1 MPFVVHCYDLL
12 IKNGTVL
19 DPAAGINKKMDIGI
33 YEPNIADVFE
43 PGTKPGR
50 ICARKVIDA
59 SGLYIVPGFVEGH
72 GHVLPLSFAYP
83 IDELWKRGITSI
95 CDMGSVSISSF
106 NRCRREIMNSAPLT
120 INAALCLST
129 LMECNRYYDIN
140 ANIETEVDKY
150 AIKDMFETHPDVL
163 VGIKVFIGHGDTPGE
178 EATRAVIKKAR
189 EVCDFVGCRMICH
202 VANPDIPTPE
212 FIGYFNPGD
221 NFTHTYNK
229 GNIIN
234 PKTNQVYDEVW
245 EARKRGVLFDSA
257 RGGRN
262 WSAEVAKI
270 AFAEGFTPDIIS
282 SDLTCLSNDP
292 KTSRLDVH
300 MSECMAMGMSLEDVL
315 YHATNV
321 PASCMKGVDVG
332 VRRGIR
338 ANLTIVDP
346 EKGPHTF
353 NDAYGVEY
361 VGDTK
366 IVPKATVVNGKVMYN
381 ELKTD
386 Y

>member
-59 SGLYIVPGFVEGH
+59 SGMTVVPGFVEGH

-106 NRCRREIMNSAPLT
+106 NRCRREIMNNAPLT

-129 LMECNRYYDIN
+129 LMECNRFYDIN

-202 VANPDIPTPE
+202 VANPDIPAPE

-234 PKTNQVYDEVW
+234 PKTNQVYDEIW
-245 EARKRGVLFDSA
+245 EARKRGVLFDSS

-270 AFAEGFTPDIIS
+270 AFGEGFTPDIIS

-300 MSECMAMGMSLEDVL
+300 MSECMAMGMSLEEVL

-321 PASCMKGVDVG
+321 PASCMKGVEVG
-332 VRRGIR
+332 IRRGIR
-338 ANLTIVDP
+338 ANLTIVDLV
-346 EKGPHTF
+346 KGPHTF

-361 VGDTK
+361 VGDMK
-366 IVPKATVVNGKVMYN
+366 IVPKATIVNGKVMYN

>member
-1 MPFVVHCYDLL
+1 MPFAVFCYDLL
-12 IKNGTVL
+12 IKNGIVV
-19 DPAAGINKKMDIGI
+19 DPERHICKKMDVGI

-59 SGLYIVPGFVEGH
+59 EGYYVVPGLIEGH

-83 IDELWKRGITSI
+83 IEELWKRGITAI
-95 CDMGSVSISSF
+95 CDMGSVSISTF
-106 NRCRREIMNSAPLT
+106 NRARREIMNNAPLK

-150 AIKDMFETHPDVL
+150 MIKDMFETHPDVL
-163 VGIKVFIGHGDTPGE
+163 VGIKVFIGHGDTPGAE
-178 EATRAVIKKAR
+178 STRAVIKKAR
-189 EVCDFVGCRMICH
+189 EVCDFVGCPMICH
-202 VANPDIPTPE
+202 VANPDIPLPE
-212 FIGYFNPGD
+212 YIGYFNPGD

-234 PKTNQVYDEVW
+234 PATGQVYQEAWD
-245 EARKRGVLFDSA
+245 ARKRGVIFDSA

-262 WSAEVAKI
+262 WSAEVAKV

-282 SDLTCLSNDP
+282 ADLTCLSNDP
-292 KTSRLDVH
+292 KTSRLHVH
-300 MSECMAMGMSLEDVL
+300 MSECMAMGMSFEEVL

-321 PASCMKGVDVG
+321 PASFMKGVQVG
-332 VRRGIR
+332 IARGLP
-338 ANLTIVDP
+338 ANITILDLNR
-346 EKGPHTF
+346 GPHKF

-361 VGDTK
+361 EGEYK
-366 IVPKATVVNGKVMYN
+366 ILPKATIVGGKVMYN
-381 ELKTD
+381 ELVTD

>member
-1 MPFVVHCYDLL
+1 MPFAVFCYDLL
-12 IKNGTVL
+12 IKNGTVV
-19 DPAAGINKKMDIGI
+19 DPANGINKKMDIGI

-50 ICARKVIDA
+50 VCARKVIDA
-59 SGLYIVPGFVEGH
+59 QGMTIVPGFVEGH

-83 IDELWKRGITSI
+83 IEELWKRGITAL
-95 CDMGSVSISSF
+95 CDMGSVSISTF
-106 NRCRREIMNSAPLT
+106 NRCRREIMNDAPLT
-120 INAALCLST
+120 LNAALCLST

-140 ANIETEVDKY
+140 ANIETEVDKET
-150 AIKDMFETHPDVL
+150 IKDMFETHPDVL
-163 VGIKVFIGHGDTPGE
+163 MGIKVFIGHGDTPG
-178 EATRAVIKKAR
+178 AKSTLAVLKKAR
-189 EVCDFVGCRMICH
+189 EVCDYVGCPMICH
-202 VANPDIPTPE
+202 VANPDIPLPE
-212 FIGYFNPGD
+212 YIDYFQKGD

-229 GNIIN
+229 GNIID
-234 PKTNQVYDEVW
+234 PETGGVYKEVW
-245 EARKRGVLFDSA
+245 KARERGVIFDSA

-270 AFAEGFTPDIIS
+270 AFGEGFTPDIIS

-300 MSECMAMGMSLEDVL
+300 MSECMAMGMSFEDVL

-321 PASCMKGVDVG
+321 PASFMKGVQVG
-332 VRRGIR
+332 VKRGIP
-338 ANLTIVDP
+338 ANLTIIDLK
-346 EKGPHTF
+346 EGPHKF

-361 VGDTK
+361 EGKYK
-366 IVPKATVVNGKVMYN
+366 IIPKATIVKGKVMYN
-381 ELKTD
+381 QLKTD